1 MDYFKFD
8 THMHFDLFKD
18 RQKVIDYCNNN
29 RIYTIAVT
37 NLPNLY
43 EKYYNQNIQSKYLKI
58 ALGFHP
64 ELVSEYKTQI
74 KKFDQ
79 YATTTKYIGEV
90 GLDYSSNDKENR
102 NDQKI
107 IFDRIVQTCNTF
119 GDKVLTVH
127 SRKAEND
134 VLSILENN
142 PNKIIMHWFSGSLKQ
157 QELALSNGYYFSINH
172 QMLQSK
178 NGRRIIDSIPI
189 ERILIES
196 DAPFTNGLDMYYNVD
211 FMNNIYD
218 YLSITRHIEISEL
231 SIILKDNFKRL
242 LL

>member
-18 RQKVIDYCNNN
+18 RQKIINYCNNN

-242 LL
+242 LI

>member
-1 MDYFKFD
+1 MDCFKFD

-18 RQKVIDYCNNN
+18 RQKVIDYCNQN
-29 RIYTIAVT
+29 RTYTIAVT
-37 NLPNLY
+37 NLPDLY

-74 KKFDQ
+74 NKFER
-79 YATTTKYIGEV
+79 YATTTKYIGEI
-90 GLDYSSNDKENR
+90 GLDYSINDKKNR
-102 NDQKI
+102 SEQKI
-107 IFDRIVQTCNTF
+107 IFDRIVQICNGL
-119 GDKVLTVH
+119 GDKILTVH

-134 VLSILENN
+134 VLSILENT
-142 PNKIIMHWFSGSLKQ
+142 PNKIIMHWFSGSAKQ

-178 NGRRIIDSIPI
+178 NGKKIIDSIPI
-189 ERILIES
+189 EKILIES
-196 DAPFTNGLDMYYNVD
+196 DAPFTTGLDSYYNIS
-211 FMNNIYD
+211 FMKNIYD
-218 YLSITRHIEISEL
+218 YLSVTRHMEIPEL
-231 SIILKDNFKRL
+231 SEILKDNFRRL

>member
-196 DAPFTNGLDMYYNVD
+196 DAPFTNGLDMFYNVD

-218 YLSITRHIEISEL
+218 YLSITRHIEISKL

>member
-18 RQKVIDYCNNN
+18 RQKIINYCNNN

>member
-196 DAPFTNGLDMYYNVD
+196 DAPFTNGLDMFYNVD

>member
-8 THMHFDLFKD
+8 THMHFDLFKN

-142 PNKIIMHWFSGSLKQ
+142 SNKIIMHWFSGSLKQ

-196 DAPFTNGLDMYYNVD
+196 DAPFTNGLDMFYNVD

>member
-196 DAPFTNGLDMYYNVD
+196 DAPFTNGFDMFYNVD

>member
-102 NDQKI
+102 NDQKN

-218 YLSITRHIEISEL
+218 YLSITRYIEISEL

>member
-64 ELVSEYKTQI
+64 ELVSEYKSQI

>member
-64 ELVSEYKTQI
+64 ELVSEYKSQI

-90 GLDYSSNDKENR
+90 GLDYSSNDKKNR

-196 DAPFTNGLDMYYNVD
+196 DAPFTNGLDMYYKVD

>member
-102 NDQKI
+102 KDQKI
-107 IFDRIVQTCNTF
+107 IFDRILQTCNTY

-196 DAPFTNGLDMYYNVD
+196 DAPFTNGFDMSYNVD
-211 FMNNIYD
+211 FMSNIYD
-218 YLSITRHIEISEL
+218 YLSITRHIEILEL
-231 SIILKDNFKRL
+231 SIILKNNFKRL

>member
-142 PNKIIMHWFSGSLKQ
+142 TNKIIMHWFSGSLKQ

-178 NGRRIIDSIPI
+178 NGRRIIDFIPI